1 MSDPLAVL
9 QRSLGYRFR
18 DPALLTRALSH
29 SSSGA
34 LHNERLEFLGDAV
47 LEAVISA
54 DLFSE
59 HPQADEGLLSR
70 RRAALVNGEQL
81 AELARGL
88 KLGEHLRLGAG
99 EIKTGGRQ
107 RDSLLADAFEALIG
121 AIFVDGGYASAT
133 QVIRAVFGAR
143 LGSADAFMML
153 TDSKSRLQEELQARG
168 IQLPSY
174 TVDSVTG
181 PEHAQVFHVLCELAV
196 SGIRTEGEGTTR
208 RAAEQAAA
216 ARALDLLAHG

>member
-9 QRSLGYRFR
+9 QRNLGYRFR
-18 DPALLTRALSH
+18 DPALLIRALSH

-47 LEAVISA
+47 LEAVVSA
-54 DLFSE
+54 DLFSQ
-59 HPQADEGLLSR
+59 HPEADEGLLSR
-70 RRAALVNGEQL
+70 WRAALVNGEQL
-81 AELARGL
+81 AELARVL
-88 KLGEHLRLGAG
+88 KLGERLRLGPG

-121 AIFVDGGYASAT
+121 AIFVDGGYANAT
-133 QVIRAVFGAR
+133 QVIRTVFGER
-143 LGSADAFMML
+143 LGSADASTML
-153 TDSKSRLQEELQARG
+153 ADSKSRLQEELQARG
-168 IQLPSY
+168 IPLPSY
-174 TVDSVTG
+174 KVNSVSG

-196 SGIRTEGEGTTR
+196 SGICTEGEGATR

-216 ARALDLLAHG
+216 AHALDLLAHD